1 MRAVIYARISQ
12 DRDRLAV
19 NLGEQ
24 IRSCEKLA
32 RERGIDVVAVRSDN
46 DASAFK
52 TVDARTEWPQV
63 LQMVHRGAVD
73 TIIAWALDRCYR
85 QVAQFQTLLDSLG
98 GRPLRIITVSGQEL
112 DLSTP
117 MGRTLAQVLVA
128 FAQMEM
134 QIKSERLAAKYSAN
148 AERGQR
154 HGGKRP
160 IGYESDGVTVDPVEA
175 AALIEA
181 AEMIIAG
188 MGLNAAT
195 RKFNEVT
202 GRGARAVSLKNA
214 LKSYRVIG
222 MREYRSEKATRE
234 WAERRRA
241 GEVTGEERPP
251 GMISEAVW
259 PAILTTAQW
268 DAVRAVFRQ
277 TTRGATPMRA
287 PRSLLS
293 GVLRCAKCGS
303 KMGYSPD
310 KINPLN
316 PDRLKTR
323 ASYKCQNAGR
333 GGGCGS
339 VAVSASGIEGFVIG
353 VVETVIRDGPPI
365 TVEKRSTDSVQVAL
379 EEKIQRLRETAK
391 KHVLLAESG
400 AFSVDEII
408 DRQRAVNREIA
419 EAEAQLDAITVG
431 RRRMA
436 QAVPTLEAWKAA
448 TQAERSLTIRALFTE
463 IKVKPSAR
471 GKLSGPK
478 FDHDRVALVWA
489 R

>member
-1 MRAVIYARISQ
+1 MRAVIYGRISQ
-12 DRDRLAV
+12 DRDGLAV

-46 DASAFK
+46 DVSAFK
-52 TVDARTEWPQV
+52 TVDSRTEWPLV
-63 LQMVHRGAVD
+63 LEMVHRGEVD
-73 TIIAWALDRCYR
+73 MILAWALDRCYR

-98 GRPLRIITVSGQEL
+98 GRPLRIVTVSGQEL

-160 IGYESDGVTVDPVEA
+160 IGYEADGVTVDPVEA

-195 RKFNEVT
+195 RKFNDAT

-251 GMISEAVW
+251 GRISPAVW
-259 PAILTTAQW
+259 PAILTTEQW
-268 DAVRAVFRQ
+268 EAVRAVFRQ

-293 GVLRCAKCGS
+293 GILRCAKCGS
-303 KMGYSPD
+303 KMGFSPD
-310 KINPLN
+310 KIDAQNPS
-316 PDRLKTR
+316 RLKTR
-323 ASYKCQNAGR
+323 ATYKCQSAGR

-339 VAVSASGIEGFVIG
+339 VAVSASAIEEFILG

-365 TVEKRSTDSVQVAL
+365 IVEKRSSDSLQVAL
-379 EEKIQRLRETAK
+379 EEEIQRLREKAK
-391 KHVLLAESG
+391 KHILLAESG
-400 AFSVDEII
+400 AFRVEEIV
-408 DRQRAVNREIA
+408 DRQRAVNSEIA
-419 EAEAQLDAITVG
+419 AVEAQLDAITLG
-431 RRRMA
+431 RRRVER
-436 QAVPTLEAWKAA
+436 AVPTSEAWAA
-448 TQAERSLTIRALFTE
+448 STQAERSLTIRALFAE
-463 IKVKPSAR
+463 IRVKPSAR
-471 GKLSGPK
+471 GRLSGPR
-478 FDHDRVALVWA
+478 FDPDRVELAWA